1 MTPRFSDTASA
12 LGAAAGQHALVL
24 WLLGSALA
32 LALAGWLGARWRR
45 RRTLGARHWALCC
58 ALPAL
63 ALFTLLA
70 TQVAAGA
77 SMTHFDAALA
87 RTLQVQASA
96 TLLHWATVPTWAGD
110 PPVVITLVAAVG
122 AWLLWR
128 RERLLA
134 LAWVAAVVGN
144 ALLNK
149 GLKHLFERARP
160 PHLHGI
166 VHETGYSFPSGHASG
181 TLAAYG
187 MLAYVVLRLAPPAW
201 HMPALLGAAW
211 LAWTGA
217 CSRVLLQVH
226 YASDVL
232 AGLASGSVWLGL
244 CILGLRHA
252 QQRERPMLLNQ

>member
-1 MTPRFSDTASA
+1 M
-12 LGAAAGQHALVL
+12 QV
-24 WLLGSALA
+24 
-32 LALAGWLGARWRR
+32 WR
-45 RRTLGARHWALCC
+45 
-58 ALPAL
+58 
-63 ALFTLLA
+63 
-70 TQVAAGA
+70 
-77 SMTHFDAALA
+77 
-87 RTLQVQASA
+87 
-96 TLLHWATVPTWAGD
+96 AGD
-110 PPVVITLVAAVG
+110 PPVVIALVAAVG

-252 QQRERPMLLNQ
+252 QQRERPTLLNQ